1 MRKLGGWLNNDVH
14 SSEFITLC
22 TVYEY
27 IVASHIIHPG
37 RCEIVACTFCANSF
51 SFISFS
57 SLRSKCESVRA
68 RSLAHSFFILLIS
81 HFLFCVSRNRFSWTR
96 SSIEWTC
103 RFQSDLSKLKWAK
116 HLIEG
121 KKTDRRTTEY
131 ISETMWR
138 PKKKRRTKKTEWE
151 RTESHTIAGSIADNR
166 EQYLYREPEANAA
179 WLNTKHNIW
188 WRQKNKKNVSSN
200 SRIDLTFEYPSSVT

>member
-57 SLRSKCESVRA
+57 SNRSKCESVRA

-103 RFQSDLSKLKWAK
+103 RFQTDLFKLKWAK

-121 KKTDRRTTEY
+121 RKKPIDGRRNILAKLCEDQ
-131 ISETMWR
+131 
-138 PKKKRRTKKTEWE
+138 KRKEERKRNRMRENQITHYSRQHRWQSRT
-151 RTESHTIAGSIADNR
+151 IPI
-166 EQYLYREPEANAA
+166 
-179 WLNTKHNIW
+179 
-188 WRQKNKKNVSSN
+188 
-200 SRIDLTFEYPSSVT
+200 